1 MPYVVAA
8 ACQNGHYSTVWRTS
22 LGIGVVFPIFLFIL
36 RLFVKEPEAST
47 KNSMRYAKTP
57 YMLSFKMYGWRLFI
71 VSLIWFIYDVSL
83 VQPSLPC
90 Q

>member
-1 MPYVVAA
+1 M
-8 ACQNGHYSTVWRTS
+8 
-22 LGIGVVFPIFLFIL
+22 VFPIFLFIL

-71 VSLIWFIYDVSL
+71 VSLIWFIYDVS
-83 VQPSLPC
+83 
-90 Q
+90 